1 VRLSGE
7 AGMWCSQCQSDV
19 ATEISAD
26 GQRLLCTICGE
37 EVRKVFA
44 PSQHPETKSAREL
57 LERWSKSELLSSFE
71 AEPAQ
76 TSVVSET
83 PAEEVAVASSEP
95 VVRKPNIAA
104 ASPAPAASAAAAAEP
119 ESEGGADLLP
129 SPRPR
134 ERVADSEEAAAARP
148 VKPIHRP
155 GRAARAVEPG
165 FRKSEPS
172 RQFRIDGAHDDHAR
186 QHVEIRPEEG
196 QLEEAIERTEHASA
210 WTGRDYRDDKPHAAM
225 RAPHFDLETYAETAG
240 RKPGRQESIFG
251 QLLAYLGVG
260 LLTIGT
266 ALVVWG
272 YFGGP
277 AVQRYQST
285 GWLISTAGQ
294 MLLFLGVVTL
304 VSGGMQQTTHEVAQ
318 RVEHLGGRMH
328 RIEQSTQELL
338 KGPYFA
344 KDRAGAPSEA
354 ARKPGRQSS

>member
-1 VRLSGE
+1 
-7 AGMWCSQCQSDV
+7 MWCSQCQSDV

-44 PSQHPETKSAREL
+44 PSQHPETQSAREL

-71 AEPAQ
+71 EPEPA
-76 TSVVSET
+76 SV
-83 PAEEVAVASSEP
+83 
-95 VVRKPNIAA
+95 
-104 ASPAPAASAAAAAEP
+104 AAAAVAAEVEP
-119 ESEGGADLLP
+119 EERAPIPRPHIAPATPRPIATPGTAIEPEHLAGADLLP

-134 ERVADSEEAAAARP
+134 RDEVAETPREETPSRP
-148 VKPIHRP
+148 VRQIHRP
-155 GRAARAVEPG
+155 GRPAAKRQDSSERK
-165 FRKSEPS
+165 FRV
-172 RQFRIDGAHDDHAR
+172 DNAHEEHAK
-186 QHVEIRPEEG
+186 QHVEIRPERSN
-196 QLEEAIERTEHASA
+196 LDEAMDRTEHASA
-210 WTGRDYRDDKPHAAM
+210 WNGRDLRDDKPHAALQ
-225 RAPHFDLETYAETAG
+225 APHFDMETYAAQVG

-272 YFGGP
+272 YFGGE

-285 GWLISTAGQ
+285 GWLVSTAGQ

-318 RVEHLGGRMH
+318 RVEYLGGKMH
-328 RIEQSTQELL
+328 RIEQSQQELL

-344 KDRAGAPSEA
+344 KERGAKVKSKDDDDSA
-354 ARKPGRQSS
+354 YA

>member
-1 VRLSGE
+1 
-7 AGMWCSQCQSDV
+7 MWCSQCQSDV

-57 LERWSKSELLSSFE
+57 LERWSKSELLSSFDTV
-71 AEPAQ
+71 EPAPVAAA
-76 TSVVSET
+76 TEEAVSEAPE
-83 PAEEVAVASSEP
+83 PAIP
-95 VVRKPNIAA
+95 RPHI
-104 ASPAPAASAAAAAEP
+104 APAASPKPVAPVAVG
-119 ESEGGADLLP
+119 ESDDSGGADLLP
-129 SPRPR
+129 SQRSRHEELEESPR
-134 ERVADSEEAAAARP
+134 EEAAPRP
-148 VKPIHRP
+148 VRQIHRP
-155 GRAARAVEPG
+155 GRPAAKRSESG
-165 FRKSEPS
+165 RKFRV
-172 RQFRIDGAHDDHAR
+172 DNAHEEHAR
-186 QHVEIRPEEG
+186 QHVEIRPERTS
-196 QLEEAIERTEHASA
+196 LDEAMDRTEHASA
-210 WTGRDYRDDKPHAAM
+210 WHGRDFRDDRPHASLQ
-225 RAPHFDLETYAETAG
+225 APHFDLETYAASAG

-272 YFGGP
+272 YFGGES
-277 AVQRYQST
+277 VQRYQST

-318 RVEHLGGRMH
+318 RVEYLGGKMH
-328 RIEQSTQELL
+328 RIEQSQQELL

-344 KDRAGAPSEA
+344 KERGAKVTRKDDDDA
-354 ARKPGRQSS
+354 AYA

>member
-1 VRLSGE
+1 
-7 AGMWCSQCQSDV
+7 MWCSQCQSDV

-44 PSQHPETKSAREL
+44 PSQHPETQSAREL
-57 LERWSKSELLSSFE
+57 LERWSRNELLSSLDE
-71 AEPAQ
+71 PEDEPAA
-76 TSVVSET
+76 VEET
-83 PAEEVAVASSEP
+83 IEEAPAPVAVARP
-95 VVRKPNIAA
+95 HIVA
-104 ASPAPAASAAAAAEP
+104 PAPAKPAIPTPPAP
-119 ESEGGADLLP
+119 QPVPGGGADLKA

-134 ERVADSEEAAAARP
+134 HDLLEAPEEAPVRPARP
-148 VKPIHRP
+148 VHRP
-155 GRAARAVEPG
+155 ERTARPA
-165 FRKSEPS
+165 SEPR
-172 RQFRIDGAHDDHAR
+172 RQESARNIRIDNAHEEHAN
-186 QHVEIRPEEG
+186 QHVEIRPDRSH
-196 QLEEAIERTEHASA
+196 LETAVERTEHASA
-210 WTGRDYRDDKPHAAM
+210 WTPREFRDDKPHASL
-225 RAPHFDLETYAETAG
+225 RAPHFDLETYAEVAG

-285 GWLISTAGQ
+285 GWLVSTAGQ

-318 RVEHLGGRMH
+318 RVEYLGGKMH
-328 RIEQSTQELL
+328 RIEQSQQELL

-344 KDRAGAPSEA
+344 KERGGVKSPSREDDDA
-354 ARKPGRQSS
+354 AYA